1 MLVARQRSP
10 DILRRGVA
18 NAVSLALYGDAGD
31 VTVSSG
37 TFQLL
42 NAAGT
47 EVVAA
52 SAVTASTNTASYSI
66 GSGVLSAYDL
76 GEGWEERWALTLG
89 DGSTPV
95 IRRPA
100 IVGLFQLFPTVSPL
114 DLSALHSELPGL
126 GNFVVDEVE
135 TTWEEYAWMKL
146 DASWHQII
154 RWLVHGGQLPDRIT
168 SGLFDLHQA
177 KALHIIYE
185 DLLGRKGD
193 RYADKAAKYALEV
206 ERLKSTLTLRYDLDG
221 DGHAELTIRGLGG
234 QPEEAAMGWPWG
246 YRVGMAGAA

>member
-10 DILRRGVA
+10 DILRRGAA

-37 TFQLL
+37 TFQLVD
-42 NAAGT
+42 AAGV

-52 SAVTASTNTASYSI
+52 TAVTVATNTASYTI

-89 DGSTPV
+89 DGATV
-95 IRRPA
+95 AIRRPA

-126 GNFVVDEVE
+126 GNYVVDEVE
-135 TTWEEYAWMKL
+135 TTWEEYAWLKL
-146 DASWHQII
+146 DAAWHQII
-154 RWLVHGGQLPDRIT
+154 RWLVYAGHLPDRIT
-168 SGLFDLHQA
+168 SGLFDIHQA
-177 KALHIIYE
+177 KTLHILYE

-193 RYADKAAKYALEV
+193 RYADKAAKYAAEV
-206 ERLKSTLTLRYDLDG
+206 EHLKSSLVLRYDLDG
-221 DGHAELTIRGLGG
+221 DGQAETVIRGLGG

-246 YRVGMAGAA
+246 YRVGMSAT

>member
-37 TFQLL
+37 TFQLVD
-42 NAAGT
+42 AAGV

-52 SAVTASTNTASYSI
+52 TAVTVATNTASYTI

-89 DGSTPV
+89 DGSTV
-95 IRRPA
+95 AIRRPA
-100 IVGLFQLFPTVSPL
+100 IVGLFQLFPTVAPL

-126 GNFVVDEVE
+126 GNYVVDEVE
-135 TTWEEYAWMKL
+135 TTWQEYAWLKL
-146 DASWHQII
+146 DAAWHQVI

-168 SGLFDLHQA
+168 SGFFDIHQA
-177 KALHIIYE
+177 KTLHIIYE
-185 DLLGRKGD
+185 DLLARKGD
-193 RYADKAAKYALEV
+193 RYADKAAKYATEV
-206 ERLKSTLTLRYDLDG
+206 ERLKSSLVLRYDLDG
-221 DGHAELTIRGLGG
+221 DGQAETVIRGLGG

-246 YRVGMAGAA
+246 YRVGMSAT

>member
-10 DILRRGVA
+10 AIYRRGVA
-18 NAVSLALYGDAGD
+18 NTTSLALYGDAGD

-89 DGSTPV
+89 DGSV
-95 IRRPA
+95 VAIRRPA
-100 IVGLFQLFPTVSPL
+100 IVGLYQLFPTVSPL

-135 TTWEEYAWMKL
+135 TTWEEYAWLKL
-146 DASWHQII
+146 DASWH
-154 RWLVHGGQLPDRIT
+154 
-168 SGLFDLHQA
+168 
-177 KALHIIYE
+177 
-185 DLLGRKGD
+185 
-193 RYADKAAKYALEV
+193 
-206 ERLKSTLTLRYDLDG
+206 
-221 DGHAELTIRGLGG
+221 
-234 QPEEAAMGWPWG
+234 
-246 YRVGMAGAA
+246 